1 MMSDFWIFNIFF
13 VMFVVLCGVLQL
25 LLFNNSEPLED
36 LREMLMNIIV
46 PYESLKKFEK
56 VGYMPHIEICMMKF

>member
-56 VGYMPHIEICMMKF
+56 VGYTPHIEICMMKF